1 MTTRTFS
8 AALSAALLT
17 AVLAGC
23 TPDTNDE
30 ISFED
35 PWIKS
40 TDSDMTSMFGTLH
53 NPGSEPVTLTEVRVA
68 EAGMVELH
76 TIVDDGKGNMVMT
89 AVEGG
94 FVVDPGGVFELEP
107 GAEHIMLMDLHEAIE
122 PGMYV
127 EAELVFDDGQLLRA
141 EVPAKE
147 FLGAEENYDHDSM
160 EHEQG

>member
-1 MTTRTFS
+1 M
-8 AALSAALLT
+8 
-17 AVLAGC
+17 
-23 TPDTNDE
+23 
-30 ISFED
+30 
-35 PWIKS
+35 
-40 TDSDMTSMFGTLH
+40 
-53 NPGSEPVTLTEVRVA
+53 TLTEVRVA

-160 EHEQG
+160 EHEQD